1 MPSASLHSIC
11 GRIIH
16 KLRPQDSIR
25 YHTLFN
31 PSYRRRKDV
40 ALGTESRRSRL
51 RLSNQPRAWS
61 AVAMEHTAYAK
72 KPEKVVYLG
81 EIEFHTTG
89 QMIVEAFG
97 CEGGNLLV
105 LLAVKDE

>member
-1 MPSASLHSIC
+1 
-11 GRIIH
+11 
-16 KLRPQDSIR
+16 
-25 YHTLFN
+25 
-31 PSYRRRKDV
+31 
-40 ALGTESRRSRL
+40 
-51 RLSNQPRAWS
+51 
-61 AVAMEHTAYAK
+61 MEHTAYAK

>member
-1 MPSASLHSIC
+1 MPSASLHSVC
-11 GRIIH
+11 CRIIH

-25 YHTLFN
+25 CHTLFN
-31 PSYRRRKDV
+31 PSYHRSKDV
-40 ALGTESRRSRL
+40 AHGTKPRRSRP
-51 RLSNQPRAWS
+51 RLSNHPRPWS
-61 AVAMEHTAYAK
+61 TVAMKHTAYAK
-72 KPEKVVYLG
+72 KSEKVVYLG